1 MQQNATFTQWSAEEV
16 DAKLKDIMANCF
28 KQCYETSKT
37 FTTGDNIPS
46 LVDGAN
52 IAGFLRVAD
61 AMQAQGDWW

>member
-1 MQQNATFTQWSAEEV
+1 MQQNATFTQWSSEEV

-28 KQCYETSKT
+28 KQCYETSKE
-37 FTTGDNIPS
+37 FTKDDKIPS

-61 AMQAQGDWW
+61 AMKAQGDWW